1 MSHQKPSYCTNCV
14 RMAALTT
21 NKDTIK
27 SPPPAPDADD
37 GSITAEMSWRR
48 CQIYMHHGYTLFN
61 ASKAENL
68 KAVECFVVNGADCSM
83 TDSDGSN
90 ALHFAA
96 GYNKK
101 NTYIVELLLNCMSL
115 DSINKKEQS
124 GGYTNGRYTPM
135 DLAFHNSSSIR
146 QEIIDLIRSKG
157 GKANC
162 HDENGKRVGP
172 GNGDLNGLKN

>member
-14 RMAALTT
+14 CMASLTT

-68 KAVECFVVNGADCSM
+68 KAVECFVVNGADCNM
-83 TDSDGSN
+83 TDGDGYN
-90 ALHFAA
+90 ALHYAA
-96 GYNKK
+96 ADNKK
-101 NTYIVELLLNCMSL
+101 DTKLIELLLTNMTL
-115 DSINKKEQS
+115 NSINKKGS
-124 GGYTNGRYTPM
+124 RVRSTPLY
-135 DLAFHNSSSIR
+135 LAYYNNKSPI
-146 QEIIDLIRSKG
+146 QQKIIDLIRSKG
-157 GKANC
+157 GKRWN
-162 HDENGKRVGP
+162 E
-172 GNGDLNGLKN
+172 

>member
-1 MSHQKPSYCTNCV
+1 
-14 RMAALTT
+14 
-21 NKDTIK
+21 
-27 SPPPAPDADD
+27 
-37 GSITAEMSWRR
+37 
-48 CQIYMHHGYTLFN
+48 MHHGYTLFN

-124 GGYTNGRYTPM
+124 GGYTGEIHL

-146 QEIIDLIRSKG
+146 QRSLILYVQKV
-157 GKANC
+157 GKQIVMMKMVK
-162 HDENGKRVGP
+162 E
-172 GNGDLNGLKN
+172 

>member
-14 RMAALTT
+14 CMASLTT

-90 ALHFAA
+90 ALHEAVC
-96 GYNKK
+96 YNKK
-101 NTYIVELLLNCMSL
+101 DTKLIEFLLTNMPLT
-115 DSINKKEQS
+115 SINKKS
-124 GGYTNGRYTPM
+124 GVWGTPL
-135 DLAFHNSSSIR
+135 DRAYNNYSPI
-146 QEIIDLIRSKG
+146 QQAIIDLIRSKG
-157 GKANC
+157 GKRGS
-162 HDENGKRVGP
+162 E
-172 GNGDLNGLKN
+172 L

>member
-1 MSHQKPSYCTNCV
+1 
-14 RMAALTT
+14 MASLTT

-48 CQIYMHHGYTLFN
+48 CQIYMHHGYTLFK
-61 ASKAENL
+61 ASTEENL

-96 GYNKK
+96 ENNKK
-101 NTYIVELLLNCMSL
+101 NIKLIELLLTDMSL
-115 DSINKKEQS
+115 NSINNKDGDGE
-124 GGYTNGRYTPM
+124 TPL
-135 DLAFHNSSSIR
+135 DYAFGSNKSPIR
-146 QEIIDLIRSKG
+146 QEIIDLLRSKG
-157 GKANC
+157 GKANYF
-162 HDENGKRVGP
+162 DENGRFVAY
-172 GNGDLNGLKN
+172 GNGDLND

>member
-1 MSHQKPSYCTNCV
+1 
-14 RMAALTT
+14 MASLTT

-101 NTYIVELLLNCMSL
+101 NTYIVELLLNCMS
-115 DSINKKEQS
+115 
-124 GGYTNGRYTPM
+124 TTR
-135 DLAFHNSSSIR
+135 
-146 QEIIDLIRSKG
+146 II
-157 GKANC
+157 
-162 HDENGKRVGP
+162 
-172 GNGDLNGLKN
+172 